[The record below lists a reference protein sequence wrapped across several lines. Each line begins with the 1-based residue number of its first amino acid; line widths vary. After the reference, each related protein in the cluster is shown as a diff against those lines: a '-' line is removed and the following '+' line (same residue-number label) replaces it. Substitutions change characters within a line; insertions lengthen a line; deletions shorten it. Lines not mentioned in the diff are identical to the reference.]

1 MVAPKNFFIAAY
13 FLSIAFS
20 SVAMDMG
27 EDYEKQQIQIGFK
40 LYEEGKIEECKPY
53 LRGSAERGN
62 VWAQLNVGML
72 YYKHHPIEEAKKF
85 LQMAAQNTTAPED
98 LQWVCEK
105 AEENLKKID
114 EDERAIKKLRAFYS
128 AKDDTDNFMKYSQ
141 IAAEQYGD
149 HFAQTDLAAL
159 YLEQDNISEAKKRFE
174 DAAMKG
180 SIAAQLK
187 CGEIWHE
194 EGQID
199 QAIPFW
205 KMFVQNKTNHHLIP
219 KEILATK
226 LFNLAEI
233 CHQKDSM
240 LFIEFSKLF
249 LDMQIEGIYYFHVA
263 NQLSNYYREIGER
276 ELANHYYTLGYN
288 MQKCLER
295 GLGN

>member
-1 MVAPKNFFIAAY
+1 MSPKKFFIAAY
-13 FLSIAFS
+13 FSSIAFS

-27 EDYEKQQIQIGFK
+27 EDYENQQIQIGFK
-40 LYEEGKIEECKPY
+40 LYQEGKIEECKPY
-53 LRGSAERGN
+53 LIGPAERGN

-72 YYKHHPIEEAKKF
+72 YYHHQQIEEAKKY

-98 LQWVCEK
+98 LQGVREK
-105 AEENLKKID
+105 AKENLEKID
-114 EDERAIKKLRAFYS
+114 ENERAIKKLRAFYS

-149 HFAQTDLAAL
+149 HFAQTELAAL
-159 YLEQDNISEAKKRFE
+159 YLEQKNTSEAKKQFE
-174 DAAMKG
+174 DAARKG
-180 SIAAQLK
+180 NSVAQLRS
-187 CGEIWHE
+187 GEIWYE

-226 LFNLAEI
+226 LFNLAGI
-233 CHQKDSM
+233 CRQKDSM

-249 LDMQIEGIYYFHVA
+249 LDMQIEGVYYFHVA
-263 NQLSNYYREIGER
+263 NQLSNYYREIGE
-276 ELANHYYTLGYN
+276 EGLANSYYTLGYN
-288 MQKCLER
+288 MQKRLER
-295 GLGN
+295 SLGN